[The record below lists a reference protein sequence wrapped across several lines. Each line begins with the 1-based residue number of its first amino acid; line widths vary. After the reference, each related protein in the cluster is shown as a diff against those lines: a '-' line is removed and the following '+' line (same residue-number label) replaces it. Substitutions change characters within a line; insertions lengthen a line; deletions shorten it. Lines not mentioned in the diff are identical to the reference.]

1 MDILI
6 QHFHSVITYPVLN
19 LFIWLYEQ
27 THSFSLTIVL
37 LTCITQICLEWPA
50 RYLTAQGKEH
60 KSQRQ
65 LLYGWF
71 PRLLSYLNIY
81 VTYGMYFMLA
91 VLGGFSL
98 QALNN
103 VLYAPVAH
111 LSILP
116 NYGFS
121 LFGQTVSLVHP
132 GMAPG
137 FLIIITLTTV
147 ANAYLVVR
155 RISRVMELRV
165 RHTIMEA
172 FTQEASEQA
181 NREAA
186 RTINLGG
193 LSRLNM
199 GCTFLMAAFIYPLS
213 AGLAII
219 FAYLFAA
226 GTLLATITF
235 SILEILANFIMYMWT
250 YRPHNYGEAAN

>member
-37 LTCITQICLEWPA
+37 LTCITQICLVWPA
-50 RYLTAQGKEH
+50 RFLMAQGKEH
-60 KSQRQ
+60 KSQQQ
-65 LLYGWF
+65 LLYGVF

-91 VLGGFSL
+91 VLGDSSL
-98 QALNN
+98 QLLNSM
-103 VLYAPVAH
+103 LYAPVPH

-116 NYGFS
+116 NYNFS

-132 GMAPG
+132 DITPG
-137 FLIIITLTTV
+137 FLIIITLTTL
-147 ANAYLVVR
+147 ANAYLIVR
-155 RISRVMELRV
+155 RTRRVTDLRV

-172 FTQEASEQA
+172 FTQGAAQGA
-181 NREAA
+181 NREILQ
-186 RTINLGG
+186 TIHLGG
-193 LSRLNM
+193 ISRLNL
-199 GCTFLMAAFIYPLS
+199 GCTFLMATFIYPLNAS
-213 AGLAII
+213 LAII

-235 SILEILANFIMYMWT
+235 SSLEILANFIMYVWT
-250 YRPHNYGEAAN
+250 YRPHSYSESAN

>member
-6 QHFHSVITYPVLN
+6 QHLHSVITYPVLN
-19 LFIWLYEQ
+19 LFMQLYEQ

-37 LTCITQICLEWPA
+37 LTCITQICLVWPA

-60 KSQRQ
+60 KSQQQ
-65 LLYGWF
+65 LLYGWL

-103 VLYAPVAH
+103 VLYAPVVH

-116 NYGFS
+116 NYDFS

-132 GMAPG
+132 GITLG
-137 FLIIITLTTV
+137 FLIIITLTTL
-147 ANAYLVVR
+147 ANVYLVVR
-155 RISRVMELRV
+155 RISRETELRV
-165 RHTIMEA
+165 QHTIIQA
-172 FTQEASEQA
+172 FTQGTSEGA
-181 NREAA
+181 NREIAQ
-186 RTINLGG
+186 TIHLAGI
-193 LSRLNM
+193 SRLNL
-199 GCTFLMAAFIYPLS
+199 GYAFLMAAFIYPMS

-235 SILEILANFIMYMWT
+235 SSLEILANFIMYIWT
-250 YRPHNYGEAAN
+250 YRRHNHSEAAN

>member
-19 LFIWLYEQ
+19 LFICLYEQ

-37 LTCITQICLEWPA
+37 LTCITQICLVWPA

-60 KSQRQ
+60 KSQLQ
-65 LLYGWF
+65 LLYGLF

-91 VLGGFSL
+91 VLGGSSL
-98 QALNN
+98 QALNK
-103 VLYAPVAH
+103 VLYAPVEH

-116 NYGFS
+116 NYNFS
-121 LFGQTVSLVHP
+121 LFGQTISLVHP

-137 FLIIITLTTV
+137 FLIIITLTTL
-147 ANAYLVVR
+147 ANAYLIVR
-155 RISRVMELRV
+155 KIYRVTELRALD
-165 RHTIMEA
+165 TIMEA
-172 FTQEASEQA
+172 FTQGAAEGA
-181 NREAA
+181 NRETPQ
-186 RTINLGG
+186 TIHLGG
-193 LSRLNM
+193 ISSLNL
-199 GCTFLMAAFIYPLS
+199 GCTFLIATFIYPLS

-226 GTLLATITF
+226 GTLLAAIAF
-235 SILEILANFIMYMWT
+235 SSLEILANFIMYVWT
-250 YRPHNYGEAAN
+250 YRPHNYSEATN